1 MTEPNRSWPLLEDP
15 LRLEEFRTTLRDG
28 TPVVVRPLR
37 PQDREIVRESF
48 ARLSPESRYFRFM
61 TPVSSL
67 SEAQLDYLTKLDFV
81 DHVAWLAVRA
91 DRPEEGLGVAR
102 YVRTKADPAIAEAAV
117 AVVDDYQARGLGTL
131 LLALLAI
138 VARAAGVLTFRAF
151 VVQHNLPMRNLLE
164 QLGARTT
171 LDSPGV
177 LRMDVDLDPD
187 GLPDSPPARVLRA
200 AAQRVIGPVAGP
212 SVLPDGDGPRS

>member
-1 MTEPNRSWPLLEDP
+1 LTGADHSWPLLEHP
-15 LRLEEFRTTLRDG
+15 LRLEEIRTSLRDG
-28 TPVVVRPLR
+28 TPVVVRPVR
-37 PQDREIVRESF
+37 PEDREIIKDGI

-91 DRPEEGLGVAR
+91 DSPNEGLGVAR
-102 YVRTKADPAIAEAAV
+102 YVRTKPDPSIAEAAV
-117 AVVDDYQARGLGTL
+117 AVIDEYQGRGLGTL
-131 LLALLAI
+131 LLALLAT
-138 VARAAGVLTFRAF
+138 VARAAGVMTFRAF
-151 VVQHNLPMRNLLE
+151 VVQHNARMRNVLE
-164 QLGARTT
+164 QLGARTA

-177 LRMDVDLDPD
+177 LRMDVDLDPE

-200 AAQRVIGPVAGP
+200 AAGRLLGPVAWP
-212 SVLPDGDGPRS
+212 SVLPDAEAPQT

>member
-1 MTEPNRSWPLLEDP
+1 MTGANHSWPLLEQP
-15 LRLEEFRTTLRDG
+15 LRLEEIRTSLRDG
-28 TPVVVRPLR
+28 APVLVRPVR
-37 PQDREIVRESF
+37 PDDREVIRASF
-48 ARLSPESRYFRFM
+48 ARLSPESKYFRFM
-61 TPVSSL
+61 TPVSTL

-102 YVRTKADPAIAEAAV
+102 FVRTKDDPTIAEAAV
-117 AVVDDYQARGLGTL
+117 TVIDDYQGRGLGTL
-131 LLALLAI
+131 LLALLAT
-138 VARAAGVLTFRAF
+138 VARAAGVMTFRAY
-151 VVQHNLPMRNLLE
+151 VIQHNARMRNLLE

-187 GLPDSPPARVLRA
+187 HLPDSPPARVLRA
-200 AAQRVIGPVAGP
+200 AAQRVLGPITGP
-212 SVLPDGDGPRS
+212 SELPDGDGPRS